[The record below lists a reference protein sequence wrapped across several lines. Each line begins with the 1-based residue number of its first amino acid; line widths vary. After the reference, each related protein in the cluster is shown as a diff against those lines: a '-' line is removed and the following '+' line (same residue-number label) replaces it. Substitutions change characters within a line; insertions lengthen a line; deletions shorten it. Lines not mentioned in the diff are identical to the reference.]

1 MISEEVIART
11 QTLTE
16 SQVKCLRL
24 VGRGMSSK
32 EIALATGLSPR
43 TVDQYVN
50 RAASALGAASRR
62 EAARILDF
70 VESEESNNLQLQ
82 SQALAESPETDS
94 IGDSGIDRMSGGSAM
109 RFLRWVPP
117 LGGERNDLKTSETIG
132 EIVKAA
138 LIAAIAFGSIVAV
151 GAWLQTLFA

>member
-1 MISEEVIART
+1 MISQEVIART
-11 QTLTE
+11 QALTE

-50 RAASALGAASRR
+50 RAASALGATSRR

-70 VESEESNNLQLQ
+70 IESAESNNLQLQ
-82 SQALAESPETDS
+82 SQRLAESPKTDS

>member
-1 MISEEVIART
+1 MISQEVIART
-11 QTLTE
+11 QALTE
-16 SQVKCLRL
+16 SQIKCLRL

-32 EIALATGLSPR
+32 EIAIATGLSPR

-50 RAASALGAASRR
+50 RAAAALGATSRR
-62 EAARILDF
+62 EAARILDLA
-70 VESEESNNLQLQ
+70 ESAESNNLQLQ
-82 SQALAESPETDS
+82 SQTLAEFPKTNS
-94 IGDSGIDRMSGGSAM
+94 IGDSGIDRMAEAIAM

-117 LGGERNDLKTSETIG
+117 LSGERRDLKTSLTIG

>member
-1 MISEEVIART
+1 
-11 QTLTE
+11 
-16 SQVKCLRL
+16 
-24 VGRGMSSK
+24 
-32 EIALATGLSPR
+32 
-43 TVDQYVN
+43 
-50 RAASALGAASRR
+50 
-62 EAARILDF
+62 
-70 VESEESNNLQLQ
+70 
-82 SQALAESPETDS
+82 
-94 IGDSGIDRMSGGSAM
+94 M

>member
-62 EAARILDF
+62 EAARILDLAEAA
-70 VESEESNNLQLQ
+70 ESKNLQLQ
-82 SQALAESPETDS
+82 SQALAEFSETNS
-94 IGDSGIDRMSGGSAM
+94 IGQSSIDRMSGGSAM

-117 LGGERNDLKTSETIG
+117 LGGERKDLKASETIG